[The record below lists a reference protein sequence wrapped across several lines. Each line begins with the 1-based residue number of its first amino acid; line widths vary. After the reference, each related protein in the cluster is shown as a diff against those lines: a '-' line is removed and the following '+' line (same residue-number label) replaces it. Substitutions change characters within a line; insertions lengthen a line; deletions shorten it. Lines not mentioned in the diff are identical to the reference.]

1 VAFAIGLLASGLAST
16 SVGTYAGS
24 AIMGG
29 LLKVQV
35 PLVVRRAITLI
46 PALVILAIGFDPT
59 RALVLSQVVLSFGIP
74 FALIPL
80 VWLASS
86 KKQMGEFANT
96 VGLRIAGWTAAALIT
111 VLNVLL
117 IVLIV
122 TGA

>member
-1 VAFAIGLLASGLAST
+1 
-16 SVGTYAGS
+16 
-24 AIMGG
+24 MGG
-29 LLKVQV
+29 LLKVRV
-35 PLVVRRAITLI
+35 PLLLRRAITLV

-86 KKQMGEFANT
+86 RKEMGEFVNAPW
-96 VGLRIAGWTAAALIT
+96 LRVAGWAAAALIT

-117 IVLIV
+117 IVLVIA
-122 TGA
+122 GG

>member
-1 VAFAIGLLASGLAST
+1 MIFAIGLLASGLAST

-29 LLKVQV
+29 LLKVRV
-35 PLVVRRAITLI
+35 PLLLRRAITLV

-86 KKQMGEFANT
+86 RKEMGEFVNAPW
-96 VGLRIAGWTAAALIT
+96 LRVAGWAAAALIT
-111 VLNVLL
+111 MLNVLL
-117 IVLIV
+117 IVLVIA
-122 TGA
+122 GG